1 VIRGLNECIVRLEPD
16 SAKRI
21 SASMQVLVSYC
32 FYLFVCH
39 PIIMGELISKQFS
52 CLVFQG
58 EKVHS
63 AAVVAP
69 IKQL

>member
-1 VIRGLNECIVRLEPD
+1 MIRGLNECIVRLEPD
-16 SAKRI
+16 SGKRI

-32 FYLFVCH
+32 FYLYVCH

-58 EKVHS
+58 ENVHS
-63 AAVVAP
+63 AAAVAHT
-69 IKQL
+69 KLL